1 MCVFAQGYARLQET
15 QISGLHGGKRL
26 PECTQSENVRAGAAG
41 DAEGIRTELRE
52 APYQTGDTDQ
62 PDAER
67 GKLRRLAAK
76 M

>member
-1 MCVFAQGYARLQET
+1 MKIR
-15 QISGLHGGKRL
+15 K
-26 PECTQSENVRAGAAG
+26 CTQSENVRTGAAG
-41 DAEGIRTELRE
+41 DAERIRAELRE